1 MEEDDKGCPII
12 RMGVSG
18 CMFLLVP
25 ACQNVVP
32 QYVLTFIDFRPA
44 LCFIPVYI
52 GGLTVRN
59 KRICYVM
66 LCYILCLQCFDTVGW
81 AAGRASGL

>member
-44 LCFIPVYI
+44 LCFILVYN

-66 LCYILCLQCFDTVGW
+66 LC
-81 AAGRASGL
+81 

>member
-1 MEEDDKGCPII
+1 
-12 RMGVSG
+12 
-18 CMFLLVP
+18 MFLLVP
-25 ACQNVVP
+25 TCQNVVP

-44 LCFIPVYI
+44 LCFILVYN

-66 LCYILCLQCFDTVGW
+66 LYIVPSVL
-81 AAGRASGL
+81 